1 MKKQCVAMAGTYL
14 RGLLLLLI
22 TLMAS
27 VGKTPLE
34 FNAADWH
41 LILNGLWASGV
52 PVLMRALNPKDQ
64 GYGISRKKE

>member
-1 MKKQCVAMAGTYL
+1 MKKQCVAAAGTYI

-34 FNAADWH
+34 FSAADWH
-41 LILNGLWASGV
+41 LIANGLWASGL
-52 PVLMRALNPKDQ
+52 PVLMRALNPKDAN
-64 GYGISRKKE
+64 YGISKKE

>member
-1 MKKQCVAMAGTYL
+1 MKKQCVAMAGTYV

-41 LILNGLWASGV
+41 LIANGLWASGL
-52 PVLMRALNPKDQ
+52 PVLMRALNPKDSN
-64 GYGISRKKE
+64 YGISKKE

>member
-1 MKKQCVAMAGTYL
+1 MKAQCTAMAGTYI

-34 FNAADWH
+34 FDAGDWH

-52 PVLMRALNPKDQ
+52 PVLMRALNPKDAN
-64 GYGISRKKE
+64 YGISKKE

>member
-1 MKKQCVAMAGTYL
+1 MKKQCVAMAGTYI

-41 LILNGLWASGV
+41 LIANGLWASGV
-52 PVLMRALNPKDQ
+52 PVIMRALNPKDSN
-64 GYGISRKKE
+64 YGISKKE